1 MLESMRPGGADQAK
15 LQEFSSGLTSFDV
28 VDRTGER
35 IGWVKNVNPARTCIL
50 VETRRSRR
58 FARKQT
64 HAVHVWAVREID
76 LDRLRIVLAASK
88 QDVADAQLRELD
100 EQSETAVARHY
111 YDRLAALGE
120 AVDTDAP
127 EGP

>member
-1 MLESMRPGGADQAK
+1 MPESMSSSGAAPAK
-15 LQEFSSGLTSFDV
+15 VQEFSSALTGFDV

-35 IGWVKNVNPARTCIL
+35 IGTVKSVNLGRTCIL
-50 VETRRSRR
+50 VETDRSL

-76 LDRLRIVLAASK
+76 LDTFTIVLATSK
-88 QDVADAQLRELD
+88 NDAADAPEFRQLD
-100 EQSETAVARHY
+100 EQSETAIARHY

-120 AVDTDAP
+120 TVDTNP
-127 EGP
+127 SEGR

>member
-1 MLESMRPGGADQAK
+1 MPESTRPSGAAPAK
-15 LQEFSSGLTSFDV
+15 VQEFSSALTGFDV

-35 IGWVKNVNPARTCIL
+35 IGTVKTVNLGRTCIL
-50 VETRRSRR
+50 VETDRSL

-76 LDRLRIVLAASK
+76 LDTLTIVLATSTN
-88 QDVADAQLRELD
+88 DVADAPELRQLD
-100 EQSETAVARHY
+100 EQSETAIARHY

-120 AVDTDAP
+120 TVDTNTS
-127 EGP
+127 EGR